1 MDATT
6 TITIRAQK
14 HSLTQ
19 SSKVGIHS
27 NLELSV
33 NKTMPGLRIGL
44 QTVAVSNGYD
54 PSFQQHAKFGP
65 VIKIKSKVVWIT
77 HALKIIYTTH
87 CASS

>member
-1 MDATT
+1 MRIQT
-6 TITIRAQK
+6 RK
-14 HSLTQ
+14 CSLTQ
-19 SSKVGIHS
+19 SFKAGIHS

-65 VIKIKSKVVWIT
+65 VIKIKSEVVWIT

-87 CASS
+87 SARS

>member
-6 TITIRAQK
+6 TMTTQPQIY
-14 HSLTQ
+14 SLTL
-19 SSKVGIHS
+19 STKVQIYFVPR
-27 NLELSV
+27 LTV
-33 NKTMPGLRIGL
+33 NKTIPGLRIGL

-87 CASS
+87 SARS